1 MHKEIIIC
9 TFIIVSVVIVNVI
22 TQNYTQKSV
31 EVMDEKLSILEE
43 SIRKD
48 EPDEEKAK
56 EKMDEVMTTWKER
69 YEVLAFFIE
78 HDELE
83 KVETELTDLKAQIGV
98 QQYEEAVSNLEKSI
112 FILNHIKEKFRLN
125 MKNIFYYKVYKI
137 Y

>member
-9 TFIIVSVVIVNVI
+9 TFIIVSVVIVNTI
-22 TQNYTQKSV
+22 AQNYTKKSV
-31 EVMDEKLSILEE
+31 EVMDEKLDDLEAVLE
-43 SIRKD
+43 KD
-48 EPDEEKAK
+48 EPEEEEIK

-69 YEVLAFFIE
+69 YEILAFFIE

-83 KVETELTDLKAQIGV
+83 KVETELTDLKAQISV

-125 MKNIFYYKVYKI
+125 MKNIF
-137 Y
+137 

>member
-9 TFIIVSVVIVNVI
+9 TFIIVSVVIVNTI
-22 TQNYTQKSV
+22 AQNYTKKSV
-31 EVMDEKLSILEE
+31 EVMDEKLDDLEAVLE
-43 SIRKD
+43 KD
-48 EPDEEKAK
+48 EPDEEESK

-69 YEVLAFFIE
+69 YEILAFFIE

-83 KVETELTDLKAQIGV
+83 KVETELTDLKAQISV

-125 MKNIFYYKVYKI
+125 MKNIF
-137 Y
+137 

>member
-125 MKNIFYYKVYKI
+125 MKNIF
-137 Y
+137 

>member
-9 TFIIVSVVIVNVI
+9 TFIIVSVVIVNTI
-22 TQNYTQKSV
+22 AQNYTKKSV
-31 EVMDEKLSILEE
+31 EVMDEKLDDLEAVLE
-43 SIRKD
+43 KD
-48 EPDEEKAK
+48 EPEEEESK

-69 YEVLAFFIE
+69 YEILAFFIE

-83 KVETELTDLKAQIGV
+83 KVETELTDLKAQISV

-125 MKNIFYYKVYKI
+125 MKNIF
-137 Y
+137 